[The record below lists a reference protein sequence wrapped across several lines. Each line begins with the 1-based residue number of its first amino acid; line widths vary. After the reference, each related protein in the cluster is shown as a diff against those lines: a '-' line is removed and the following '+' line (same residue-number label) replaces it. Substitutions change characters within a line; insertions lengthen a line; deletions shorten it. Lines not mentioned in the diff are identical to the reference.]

1 MSLQQIFFES
11 LTPTAI
17 CLGKKLNV
25 EVRLGGVACT
35 NSKEISLPYLR
46 DDIPLSREEILGF
59 LCHEAG
65 HVRFTNFKLC
75 RHDPVERTFFNIVED
90 ARIERLIALEYS
102 GAEHLLHCAHKAIFE
117 EYVASDVK
125 PSKTKTEMLRHL
137 GLFCI
142 WRAQATYKA
151 HIVQSVLDKARENCT
166 KIFGAELVN
175 RIDAE
180 ISTWK
185 PLEECTSEDAYDYA
199 RALRRLLQ
207 DYGNGLE
214 GSNGSG
220 NSNTS
225 EPQKP
230 SDDSQKDSGDGEGGS
245 EISEISSQSNHD
257 SNADSNASNVNPNGS
272 SSNEGNPDGKTGS
285 TEQGDSAG
293 THTHNGTH
301 TGTCSG
307 SGSQSLNG
315 SENAESLES
324 SGHSEGAT
332 EDSSSLDTSSTT
344 DKERQR
350 VKEALKGL
358 ENTRVFQAVNEAVD
372 PMEHIREKVKQFAD
386 PNLNPSDWSRS
397 LDWRAPD
404 RYDPLVFGKNQDNYE
419 AILQGK
425 RMNAPLRKS
434 LLGLTQSQA
443 YSQPYASQRG
453 RRLMPTKLCTSA
465 LGNTKLFRRMDVK
478 PDINTAISVALDC
491 SGSMNGS
498 LPEAIS
504 TISALMLALE
514 SIPRVKTSLV
524 SFPGFTHQG
533 MCDCAEV
540 IGFDESFASQ
550 VPKLACLQ
558 PMGGTPLLETLMKMG
573 YQLATRPE
581 NRKIIIIVT
590 DGYPSKSVRKL
601 TDRMSDDCDVFAIG
615 IRTSRRLNPDE
626 FAQDVCEKF
635 QLIESFDELPQAL
648 FKLTKGLFGSMK
660 HGAIH

>member
-25 EVRLGGVACT
+25 EVRLGDVACT

-185 PLEECTSEDAYDYA
+185 PFEECTSEDAYDYA

-293 THTHNGTH
+293 THTHTGTH

-465 LGNTKLFRRMDVK
+465 LGNTKLFRRMDIK
-478 PDINTAISVALDC
+478 PDIDTAISVALDC

-533 MCDCAEV
+533 MSDCAEV

-550 VPKLACLQ
+550 VPKLSCLQ
-558 PMGGTPLLETLMKMG
+558 PMGGTPLLETLLKMG

-581 NRKIIIIVT
+581 KRKIILIVT
-590 DGYPSKSVRKL
+590 DGYPRQSVRKL

-615 IRTSRRLNPDE
+615 IRRDARLTPKE
-626 FAQDVCEKF
+626 FEESVCQKF
-635 QLIESFDELPQAL
+635 QLIESINELPQAL
-648 FKLTKGLFGSMK
+648 FKLTKGLFGSTSR
-660 HGAIH
+660 